1 MDESALS
8 KHSVAEL
15 KDMLR
20 SQGLPVSGNKSLL
33 IQRLVST
40 EASAE
45 KVWDEI
51 NDAPAMKKTASM
63 KNLSLEEED
72 FESPLTFKQRMSTTV
87 YGPLNLGG
95 LVAIGLA
102 LIMVTA
108 TIFVIQPAWLGF
120 ERDYDYELIDFDQTQ
135 ARNFAQDLVDLG
147 HPDWE
152 GRMSGSDEEANTSQY
167 ISERFQEMGYDA
179 EINEFQV
186 PMHSIDSEPSF
197 RLCVRGA
204 LSLACEG
211 VIISGGSQITPF
223 QHRVDYVIQGFSGQ
237 SEYMFDEDITV
248 TDLGNGTDEALWQSA
263 TGTIGYVRGDSSKLG
278 NTELYSNAASND
290 LAGLISVNKNY
301 NCGKIEGN
309 DCVPIFKGT
318 NYDALVE
325 ANGGSIPTDI
335 PFISMSK
342 DAGEIFET
350 MVINSTGAPASI
362 ELIIDVTNDQELT
375 IYVPCGTIQGR
386 TSELVIA
393 GGHHDTVYHGQGAV
407 DDTSG
412 TSSILEMARQ
422 IAEVVNETGTP
433 ERTIRFCTW
442 GGEEE
447 GLWGSRAY
455 VEQMQSSL
463 SDNLRLYIN
472 LDMNH
477 VDADFS
483 ERGNSLRLFT
493 NNEDDYGHIV
503 RITDLYKQERS
514 EIADKYDIQFSLLDG
529 AQGDENQMPCNSDHC
544 PFVYD
549 LNGKNGRAV
558 VCYGSGSWEYHT
570 YLDSMDRF
578 NEESLAIS
586 TTVYGTYM
594 RLLAYDLSV

>member
-1 MDESALS
+1 MDESGLS
-8 KHSVAEL
+8 GNSVAEL
-15 KDMLR
+15 KEMLR
-20 SQGLPVSGNKSLL
+20 SQRLPVSGNKSLL
-33 IQRLVST
+33 IQRLMAARPSKSGVWEEVSD
-40 EASAE
+40 AS
-45 KVWDEI
+45 KSNKPVH
-51 NDAPAMKKTASM
+51 M
-63 KNLSLEEED
+63 SLEQD
-72 FESPLTFKQRMSTTV
+72 SGLESPLTFKQRMSTTV

-95 LVAIGLA
+95 LIAIGLA

-120 ERDYDYELIDFDQTQ
+120 ERDYDYELIEFDQDQ

-147 HPDWE
+147 HPEWE
-152 GRMSGSDEEANTSQY
+152 GRMSGTVEETNTSQY
-167 ISERFQEMGYDA
+167 ISQKFQEMGYAA

-186 PMHSIDSEPSF
+186 PMHHVNSEPSF

-204 LSLACEG
+204 FSLACEG
-211 VIISGGSQITPF
+211 VIISGGSQITSF

-237 SEYMFDEDITV
+237 SEYMFNEDITV
-248 TDLGNGTDEALWQSA
+248 TDLGNGTDEALWQTA
-263 TGTIGYVRGDSSKLG
+263 TGTIGYVRGDSSRVG
-278 NTELYSNAASND
+278 NTELYSNAAIND
-290 LAGLISVNKNY
+290 LAGIISVNKNY

-335 PFISMSK
+335 PFITMSK

-350 MVINSTGAPASI
+350 MVINSSEPASI
-362 ELIIDVTNDQELT
+362 ELIIDVTNDQERS
-375 IYVPCGTIQGR
+375 IYAPCGTIQGR

-393 GGHHDTVYHGQGAV
+393 GGHHDTVYHGQGAI

-412 TSSILEMARQ
+412 SSSILEMARQ
-422 IAEVVNETGTP
+422 IAEVINQTGTP

-483 ERGNSLRLFT
+483 NRGNSLRLFT
-493 NNEDDYGHIV
+493 NNEDDYEHIV

-514 EIADKYDIQFSLLDG
+514 EIASNYDIQFSLLNG
-529 AQGDENQMPCNSDHC
+529 PQGDANEMPCNSDHC

-570 YLDSMDRF
+570 YLDTMDRF

-586 TTVYGTYM
+586 TTIYGTYM

>member
-51 NDAPAMKKTASM
+51 NDAPAMKEIASM

-211 VIISGGSQITPF
+211 LIFSGDSQITPF

>member
-197 RLCVRGA
+197 RLCVQGFGGFSPCDGA
-204 LSLACEG
+204 VAFN
-211 VIISGGSQITPF
+211 SQITPF

-263 TGTIGYVRGDSSKLG
+263 TGTIGYVRGDSSKVG

>member
-1 MDESALS
+1 
-8 KHSVAEL
+8 
-15 KDMLR
+15 MLR